1 MHLNKPFLWGWFSV
15 DILIPTLATFVSL
28 LPNFLVGDSDGLSA
42 ILAQRFSIK
51 NFTLMLLF
59 LIIWTGIHQLMGLYT
74 IPPHIP
80 RRTIALQTML
90 ASILGSAFFF
100 LFPLFSNER
109 NRSIWVP
116 VLLFWAAASSLSL
129 IVRLILWPEL
139 RHWRRAKT
147 KQSRTIIVG
156 SGPFALRCYSSLTAA
171 KPPQHRV
178 LGFVDSPGGHP
189 VASLV
194 NDRLLGDLT
203 QLDTILMQTAVD
215 EVIIALPIRSCYDA
229 AQRAIHV
236 CENGGVPVGYYV
248 QPFHHA
254 AAGVSYMGERSL
266 QPFLSW
272 YPSRVAELQV
282 LKSFFDL
289 LGASLLLCLLS
300 PLMLL
305 IAIIVV
311 ASSPGPAFFVQE
323 RYGLNKQRFRMLK
336 FRTMVFDAEKLQTS
350 LEDKNEVQGPVFKI
364 RNDPRTTAVGRFLRK
379 TSLDELPQLINVVK
393 GDMSLVGPRP
403 LPARDVARFS
413 HSWLMRRFSVKPG
426 MTCLWQICGRS
437 NTSFERWIAYDLE
450 YIDNW
455 SPLLDIKILFRTIP
469 AVVRGSGAV

>member
-1 MHLNKPFLWGWFSV
+1 MYSSKPFLWGWFSI
-15 DILIPTLATFVSL
+15 DILIPTLAAFVSL
-28 LPNFLVGDSDGLSA
+28 LPQYLFDGSDGLSY

-59 LIIWTGIHQLMGLYT
+59 LIIWTGIHQLMGLYA
-74 IPPHIP
+74 IPPQIH
-80 RRTIALQTML
+80 RRILALQTML
-90 ASILGSAFFF
+90 ASLLGSAFFF

-109 NRSIWVP
+109 HRPVYVP
-116 VLLFWAAASSLSL
+116 VLLFWMAASAISLT
-129 IVRLILWPEL
+129 VRLLLWPSV
-139 RHWRRAKT
+139 RKWRRSKT
-147 KQSRTIIVG
+147 RQSRTIIVG
-156 SGPFALRCYSSLTAA
+156 SGPFALRCYVSLSAA
-171 KPPQHRV
+171 KPSQHRI
-178 LGFVDSPGGHP
+178 LGFVDSPGAHALAP
-189 VASLV
+189 LV
-194 NDRLLGDLT
+194 KDRLLGDLT

-215 EVIIALPIRSCYDA
+215 EVVIALPIRSCYDA
-229 AQRAIHV
+229 AQNAIHV

-248 QPFHHA
+248 QPFHH

-282 LKSFFDL
+282 LKSFLDL
-289 LGASLLLCLLS
+289 LGASVLLCLLS

-305 IAIIVV
+305 IAVVIVLT
-311 ASSPGPAFFVQE
+311 SPGPPVFVQE

-336 FRTMVFDAEKLQTS
+336 FRTMVVGAEKLQKS
-350 LEDKNEVQGPVFKI
+350 LEDKNEAQGPAFKI
-364 RNDPRTTAVGRFLRK
+364 RNDPRMTAVGRLLRK
-379 TSLDELPQLINVVK
+379 TSLDELPQLINVIK

-403 LPARDVARFS
+403 LPARDVERFS